1 MADNNNTPVVLKIDT
16 FEEREVIAV
25 NYKFIQAT
33 GTDGQID
40 GNPRGGEITVR
51 VKALNTGNNQLIQ
64 WMLEPDTARDVEV
77 LFYNTLDGSTQ
88 KSLKGK
94 GCYCFR
100 YMENWTDGQLHY
112 EEISIVCQELTN
124 GNVEFKN
131 KWA

>member
-1 MADNNNTPVVLKIDT
+1 MAENNTPVVLKINS
-16 FEEREVIAV
+16 FAEREVIAV
-25 NYKFIQAT
+25 SYKFAQAT

-40 GNPRGGEITVR
+40 GNPRGGEIVVR
-51 VKALNTGNNQLIQ
+51 VKAMNDGNNQLIQ

-77 LFYNTLDGSTQ
+77 VFTNTLDGSTQ
-88 KSLKGK
+88 KSLQGK

-100 YMENWTDGQLHY
+100 YLENWTDGQMHF
-112 EEISIVCQELTN
+112 EEISIACQELTN

>member
-1 MADNNNTPVVLKIDT
+1 MAENNTPVVLKINT
-16 FEEREVIAV
+16 FEDREVIAV
-25 NYKFIQAT
+25 DYKFTQST
-33 GTDGQID
+33 GKDGQID
-40 GNPRGGEITVR
+40 GNPRGGEINVR
-51 VKALNTGNNQLIQ
+51 VKARNDGNNQLIQ

-77 LFYNTLDGSTQ
+77 LFINTLDGSTM

-100 YMENWTDGQLHY
+100 YVENWTDGQMHY

-131 KWA
+131 LWA

>member
-1 MADNNNTPVVLKIDT
+1 MAENNDTPVVLKIDS
-16 FEEREVIAV
+16 FEDREVLAV
-25 NYKFIQAT
+25 DYKFAQAT

-40 GNPRGGEITVR
+40 GNPRGGELVIR
-51 VKALNTGNNQLIQ
+51 VKARNDGNNQLVQ

-77 LFYNTLDGSTQ
+77 SFTNVLDGSTM

-100 YMENWTDGQLHY
+100 YVEKWEDGEMHY
-112 EEISIVCQELTN
+112 EEISIVCQELSN